1 MQAGGLWCE
10 EYPAWFET
18 CKRSRAA
25 SNAPR
30 IPGSLCA
37 ATHAVAIDAAS
48 PIILQG
54 CSLRQYFQKR
64 ILVYKGAVAGVW
76 AQECSR
82 CGSDIRSGI
91 VVDRPDTFAVIHAP
105 SPRFQDADLILSS
118 DALPEGAGAC
128 AVQPD
133 PAKLRI
139 PLTRLV
145 ATLGPNSNSVQA
157 LSSLLQAGMQARPA
171 ATGTGDAACA
181 DRRAGSA

>member
-1 MQAGGLWCE
+1 MLHRRSYCKDVHFANIFKSVFWYTKAPLQACGPKSAAAAAVTSGLGSW
-10 EYPAWFET
+10 WT
-18 CKRSRAA
+18 GQ
-25 SNAPR
+25 
-30 IPGSLCA
+30 IP
-37 ATHAVAIDAAS
+37 
-48 PIILQG
+48 LQ
-54 CSLRQYFQKR
+54 SYM
-64 ILVYKGAVAGVW
+64 
-76 AQECSR
+76 
-82 CGSDIRSGI
+82 
-91 VVDRPDTFAVIHAP
+91 PP